1 MTAVATSKTDGSAS
15 NGGQV
20 KEVSIEDAQAI
31 LSSIS
36 AKIYG
41 TSAAGSSTSSSTNT
55 RGVGGGSNDGAG
67 EVTGADLAKLR
78 AVAFGSEEGKK
89 VRFNFVRMQ
98 VMTFNTRCV
107 ETLGGCSKFGA
118 QFILHCNMFGLLPPG
133 WQIKTT

>member
-20 KEVSIEDAQAI
+20 KAVSIEDAQAI

-41 TSAAGSSTSSSTNT
+41 TSAAGSNTSSSTNT

-78 AVAFGSEEGKK
+78 AVAFGSEEGGK
-89 VRFNFVRMQ
+89 VSLCVC
-98 VMTFNTRCV
+98 CV
-107 ETLGGCSKFGA
+107 EKLGGGSISTC
-118 QFILHCNMFGLLPPG
+118 LV
-133 WQIKTT
+133 